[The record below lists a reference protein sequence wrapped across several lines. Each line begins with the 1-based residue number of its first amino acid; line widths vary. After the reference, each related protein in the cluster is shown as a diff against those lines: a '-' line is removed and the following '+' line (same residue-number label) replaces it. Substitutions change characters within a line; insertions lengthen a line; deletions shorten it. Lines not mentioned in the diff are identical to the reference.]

1 MQRSSSHFQ
10 DPKRRESLAILLDY
24 DFENPPVIPES
35 VQKKKSSFAP
45 HRLKSAH
52 STFDLKCPQSTARDS
67 RSFVP
72 SKSTSM
78 SHLSMSSIP
87 MTTPVARQS
96 YIHPKNVPETP
107 KVSTTGV
114 EPRIIREKEC
124 IHASAKL
131 VLSFLTD
138 KNYPNSISL
147 RSLLN
152 PELHEIL
159 NIFSFLLSF
168 IDPQL
173 ATEVC
178 VKEDIPNVLAL
189 LNYPYTIK
197 KSTISAL
204 NTPHNWP
211 SILASIRF
219 IVEVL
224 EEVMP
229 HDLGLD
235 TLYPPASF
243 SEEACSSEQFRED
256 MIRNSQMFQ
265 CKDDPEVLESY
276 RRNIDEHYVTT
287 LSDLRSQREQLRKR
301 LDELTRL
308 NAEMNSSTFAIYE
321 SMFRDKCEEMF
332 QKQQQLSSIQQQ
344 TRSNQDEKKRLNQEL
359 LLIQKRITEEDN
371 KIESLTE
378 QVQWQEINIDTAIEM
393 KEDTTAT
400 RLEIDRQRT
409 LISNYNDKIIEL
421 RMQHS
426 KRMSKVRA
434 GMSQVNISL
443 KQITLSYQGCYDV
456 AHELGVQFENANYEM
471 MKSPEHLSVEIHRN
485 LDILQQIKV
494 MVNSSKSDFL
504 QNEIEA
510 NHSIESLK
518 NSVVTVGLEIKEC
531 KNEMK
536 LLQEMND
543 ELQEKK
549 MNFQKE
555 KSDKKIR
562 MDQEL
567 YQLRRDCEESAA
579 LVVNLETE
587 RNTVIMSGREENEKF
602 HVELNSLVAEI
613 ESVMDQIVS
622 TSDERNA
629 VLSLLEQ
636 VHGAYKDMYSRE

>member
-1 MQRSSSHFQ
+1 M
-10 DPKRRESLAILLDY
+10 LLDY
-24 DFENPPVIPES
+24 DFENPPTILES
-35 VQKKKSSFAP
+35 VQKKKPYFAP
-45 HRLKSAH
+45 NRLKSAH
-52 STFDLKCPQSTARDS
+52 STFDLKGSQSITRDS
-67 RSFVP
+67 RTFVP

-87 MTTPVARQS
+87 MTTPVARQNS
-96 YIHPKNVPETP
+96 VHPKNVIETP
-107 KVSTTGV
+107 KLSTTTGV

-131 VLSFLTD
+131 VLSFLTE
-138 KNYPNSISL
+138 KSYPNSISL

-219 IVEVL
+219 IVELL
-224 EEVMP
+224 EDVMP
-229 HDLGLD
+229 HNLGID
-235 TLYPPASF
+235 ILYPPVSF
-243 SEEACSSEQFRED
+243 SEEAGSSEQFREE
-256 MIRNSQMFQ
+256 MIRTSQMFQ
-265 CKDDPEVLESY
+265 CKDDPEILESFRKDRDDY
-276 RRNIDEHYVTT
+276 YVAT
-287 LSDLRSQREQLRKR
+287 LSDLRSEWEQLKGRR
-301 LDELTRL
+301 DELARL
-308 NAEMNSSTFAIYE
+308 NAELDSSTFAIYQNIFHE
-321 SMFRDKCEEMF
+321 KCEQLL
-332 QKQQQLSSIQQQ
+332 QKQQHLSSIQQQ
-344 TRSNQDEKKRLNQEL
+344 TRYNQDEKKRLDQEL
-359 LLIQKRITEEDN
+359 NFLQKQISEEDN
-371 KIESLTE
+371 KIDSLTQ
-378 QVQWQEINIDTAIEM
+378 QVQCQEINIDTAIEM
-393 KEDTTAT
+393 KEDTTT
-400 RLEIDRQRT
+400 IRLEIDRQRT

-434 GMSQVNISL
+434 SMSQVNIAL
-443 KQITLSYQGCYDV
+443 KHITLSYQGCYDGV
-456 AHELGVQFENANYEM
+456 AHQLGVQFENANYEM
-471 MKSPEHLSVEIHRN
+471 MKSPEHLSIEIQRN

-494 MVNSSKSDFL
+494 MVNSSKSEFL

-510 NHSIESLK
+510 NHNIESLK

-531 KNEMK
+531 ENEMG
-536 LLQEMND
+536 LLQEAND

-555 KSDKKIR
+555 QSNKKIK

-567 YQLRRDCEESAA
+567 YQLRRDCEESSA
-579 LVVNLETE
+579 LVANLETE
-587 RNTVIMSGREENEKF
+587 RNTVIMSGREENERM

-613 ESVMDQIVS
+613 ESMMDQIVS
-622 TSDERNA
+622 VSDERNGI
-629 VLSLLEQ
+629 LSLLEQ
-636 VHGAYKDMYSRE
+636 VHGAYKAMYSKE